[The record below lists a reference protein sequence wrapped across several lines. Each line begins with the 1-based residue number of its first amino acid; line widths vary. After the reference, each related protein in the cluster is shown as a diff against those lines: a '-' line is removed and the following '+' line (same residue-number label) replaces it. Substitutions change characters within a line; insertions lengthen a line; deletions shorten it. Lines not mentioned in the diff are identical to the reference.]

1 MRQLFRH
8 LMSRSANAS
17 VLSSNK
23 IANRFTCL
31 GAGDVLDDYPDS
43 PGSAPQLSGEAA
55 SRLLDADNTGM
66 DTAAPGPSTTKETE
80 STGPSLKR
88 RLNEGSTVSD
98 GQQSIAGPTLPPIYY
113 SVQRKR
119 LN

>member
-55 SRLLDADNTGM
+55 SRLLDADDTGM
-66 DTAAPGPSTTKETE
+66 DLDPASRRKPRALGTPSSVASTRAALSRKASRALLG
-80 STGPSLKR
+80 
-88 RLNEGSTVSD
+88 RLS
-98 GQQSIAGPTLPPIYY
+98 
-113 SVQRKR
+113 R
-119 LN
+119 LFTIVFSGKGLIN